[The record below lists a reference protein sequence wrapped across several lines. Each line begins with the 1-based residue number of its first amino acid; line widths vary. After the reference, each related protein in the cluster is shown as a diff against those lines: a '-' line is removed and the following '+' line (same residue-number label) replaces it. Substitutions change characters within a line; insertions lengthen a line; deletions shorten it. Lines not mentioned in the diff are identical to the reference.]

1 VELIKNPNLNFMG
14 SRRIAYVISIIVLA
28 IGLISLLVQGLNY
41 GVDFAGG
48 TLLQFK
54 FNQEVTTEELRGVLE
69 ELNLGKSTL
78 QRLSPQE
85 VIIRS
90 SKLSQEEQN
99 QVEKTLGEK
108 FGEVTLVRVEDV
120 GPAVGADLRRMA
132 VIAVLVSLLGI
143 LLYVSIRFEFRPAAA
158 SIISLAHDA
167 VVTLGILSLLQR
179 EFSAPVLAAI
189 LTILGYSIND
199 SIVIMDRIR
208 ENLRSRKKGETFE
221 ELVNRSVNETLSRTI
236 NTVLTTIL
244 PVLALLILGGEMLR
258 DFSLT
263 LLIGLITGTYSSVFV
278 VGSLWVDWE
287 KKKPSRR

>member
-1 VELIKNPNLNFMG
+1 MELIKNPNLNFMG

-69 ELNLGKSTL
+69 ELNLEKSTL

-143 LLYVSIRFEFRPAAA
+143 LLYVSIRFEFRPAVA